1 METNKRNLLLFF
13 GLTLFTQAVT
23 SLTGG
28 MLFLN
33 PFNTAVIDDAFMR
46 MVAGS
51 AGAAYASMALQIL
64 TAVVIVMLGVA
75 MHRLA
80 GHLNRPMAD
89 IALILYAMEALLLI
103 AGQAFVY
110 GLLRTAQQYLASGD
124 PTLVALGDVLYAC
137 RKFCGEIAM
146 FPFGVGAVL
155 FYFLVMKAGIFPRW
169 FGWYGIVTAALI
181 AVCVPLQT
189 FGVDVPVALMAP
201 YMPFEFVGGVYVTLK
216 SRKAL
221 G

>member
-1 METNKRNLLLFF
+1 METGKRGLLLFF
-13 GLTLFTQAVT
+13 GFTLFTQAVT
-23 SLTGG
+23 SLVGG
-28 MLFLN
+28 ILFLN

-51 AGAAYASMALQIL
+51 TGMAYLSIALQII
-64 TAVVIVMLGVA
+64 TATVIVMLGVA
-75 MHRLA
+75 MYRLA
-80 GHLNRPMAD
+80 GHLNKPMAD

-110 GLLRTAQQYLASGD
+110 GLLKAAEQYLTSGD
-124 PTLVALGDVLYAC
+124 PALIALGNVLYAC

-146 FPFGVGAVL
+146 FPFGIGAIL
-155 FYFLVMKAGIFPRW
+155 FYSLVAKANMIPRW
-169 FGWYGIVTAALI
+169 LGWYGIVTAAMI
-181 AVCVPLQT
+181 AVCVPLKT
-189 FGVDVPVALMAP
+189 FGVEVPVVLMAP
-201 YMPFEFVGGVYVTLK
+201 YMPFEFFTGVYVTLR